1 MRGGREVLKE
11 GSHVTTRTFH
21 RSYERRIRKPQ
32 ANQLAGRRRRGEG
45 EGKRGE
51 NGRKLKR
58 KLVSTF
64 FFQKTDGKV
73 GICRTLYSS
82 FNLHPPS
89 LQTTIYFFLLS
100 LPSLP
105 IPFPRPREISSGKLQ
120 TPSDLISIA
129 ILPYSPL
136 ISLLYLFPSHLP
148 FYKLISFS

>member
-1 MRGGREVLKE
+1 MRGGRGIKGGFSCDDTNV
-11 GSHVTTRTFH
+11 SSIVRT
-21 RSYERRIRKPQ
+21 
-32 ANQLAGRRRRGEG
+32 ANSKAAGQLAGRRGEG

-148 FYKLISFS
+148 FYKLIS